1 MARGLVD
8 GQVGE
13 SDEGFE
19 ANQMSLGMLVPLLME
34 AHRAAAE
41 ANGDQ

>member
-1 MARGLVD
+1 MARSLLD

-19 ANQMSLGMLVPLLME
+19 ANQMSLGMLVPL
-34 AHRAAAE
+34 AD
-41 ANGDQ
+41 GSTSCCG